1 MPRVHYSYN
10 VDMLSD
16 TWRHT
21 HFIPQEELKVSLLNL
36 IAFALSNIKE
46 QCVCV
51 FTSGKTC
58 KTLSSCSPE
67 FVLSL
72 TAM

>member
-10 VDMLSD
+10 VDMLD

-46 QCVCV
+46 QCVSV
-51 FTSGKTC
+51 QDSF
-58 KTLSSCSPE
+58 
-67 FVLSL
+67 F
-72 TAM
+72 M